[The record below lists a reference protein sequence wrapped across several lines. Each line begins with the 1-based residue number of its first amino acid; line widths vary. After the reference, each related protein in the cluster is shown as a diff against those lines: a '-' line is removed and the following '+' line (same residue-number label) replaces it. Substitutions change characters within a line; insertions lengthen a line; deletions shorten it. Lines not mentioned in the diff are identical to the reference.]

1 MKYIIQCGNEPR
13 RQPNTQTQHPD
24 RDSDSLTRKF
34 MGHAG
39 CFFRTADERMDS
51 VAHFYTPS
59 VPQYIYIYTNPAQ
72 IYTIYTLSALIRF
85 TVGRGVLLPLS
96 LICRY
101 KLTKLKNPV
110 LSSESPL
117 ASDFAVETQED
128 NLLFA
133 ERRAYI

>member
-1 MKYIIQCGNEPR
+1 MSPGGNQILRRSIQTEI
-13 RQPNTQTQHPD
+13 
-24 RDSDSLTRKF
+24 LTHLRASSWAMPGVSF
-34 MGHAG
+34 AL
-39 CFFRTADERMDS
+39 RMS
-51 VAHFYTPS
+51 GWILWPTSILRPYHT
-59 VPQYIYIYTNPAQ
+59 IYTNPAQ
-72 IYTIYTLSALIRF
+72 IYTIYTLSASIRF

-133 ERRAYI
+133 ASDEHVYEVRRREEE